1 MKKKIIFAVGS
12 LVLIFLGG
20 SAFAEGIKFKAFI
33 NYCDQNKWE
42 SVWENKIQDGSV
54 DDKFDFLS
62 DNDPKKHVYGTW
74 SLAVDK
80 FGKIKLTR
88 RADRSFE
95 NIINTHRMYGQLDS
109 NKKYA
114 KLSGDFDNNAGGKA
128 KCDGWISFEQD
139 PTPLTVS
146 SAVSNAVGSADA
158 SATSMSSLSDEVLCS
173 LALTNS
179 HSAWSMYGKD
189 QAAVN
194 TAQRRGLSIE
204 TCAAKLVAVNNSVDQ
219 TNLELQQT
227 KLKLDETQAQLD
239 KLNKQIAD
247 QQTQGSRLVA
257 TDQLVASARGKID
270 VLTRSANSYQNI
282 QVAMRADYEVRIKTQ
297 IQQLRSRI
305 SLLTVAK
312 VTAANSEEIKQ
323 LEGQLEALSTRTFEN
338 EKSYQELQARS
349 DELAQQISETKNT
362 LSAELARTKKDLDDQ
377 RKQDLASIGNQF
389 ADLGATVQA
398 NKQKAAKDV
407 ADIKA
412 MTQSE
417 IGQLKS
423 DLGALDARVADL
435 EKGQQNLATKQAE
448 LSQQQSNTDK
458 RVTATNQ
465 LLANIL
471 LPVSERPDDWMM
483 RVAAV
488 PVQQQQFCRIVD
500 RFYDD
505 LAAVYKVRNDIKKNA
520 LYKDRHQDLA
530 ALLPGGAINSWVVRV
545 VEVTQAKDGSAA
557 IMLQPPCRAMLGSDA
572 CVSDQ
577 KKFRATVAPGSLM
590 YRELARINAGDFVTI
605 SGKILYA
612 EGEGDD
618 KPLPEYALYQPG
630 KHCTEAD
637 GAKTQDVFV
646 TELMNL
652 AVLK

>member
-1 MKKKIIFAVGS
+1 MRRIVSLYCISLMVGLAYATISNAQTSSSSLDGRTLCPLALNIDQTDWETSKFAQSYVNEAKNRSLTVKDCINANVSVTTAAASAPDILCKKALNS
-12 LVLIFLGG
+12 
-20 SAFAEGIKFKAFI
+20 
-33 NYCDQNKWE
+33 
-42 SVWENKIQDGSV
+42 DGSDWSPLIADKSSIDEAKMRHLSV
-54 DDKFDFLS
+54 ADCRQALAMKPKAITANSDTTDDLKRQ
-62 DNDPKKHVYGTW
+62 
-74 SLAVDK
+74 
-80 FGKIKLTR
+80 I
-88 RADRSFE
+88 AD
-95 NIINTHRMYGQLDS
+95 L
-109 NKKYA
+109 
-114 KLSGDFDNNAGGKA
+114 
-128 KCDGWISFEQD
+128 
-139 PTPLTVS
+139 
-146 SAVSNAVGSADA
+146 
-158 SATSMSSLSDEVLCS
+158 
-173 LALTNS
+173 
-179 HSAWSMYGKD
+179 
-189 QAAVN
+189 
-194 TAQRRGLSIE
+194 
-204 TCAAKLVAVNNSVDQ
+204 
-219 TNLELQQT
+219 
-227 KLKLDETQAQLD
+227 QAQLTATKSKSHND
-239 KLNKQIAD
+239 IDILNKQIAD
-247 QQTQGSRLVA
+247 QQTKGSRFVT
-257 TDQLVASARGKID
+257 TDQVIVSARSKLD

-282 QVAMRADYEVRIKTQ
+282 QVAMRVDYEVRMKTQ

-305 SLLTVAK
+305 SLLTVAN
-312 VTAANSEEIKQ
+312 VSASNSEEIKQ
-323 LEGQLEALSTRTFEN
+323 LEGQLEILSSRTFEN
-338 EKSYQELQARS
+338 EKAYQELQSRS
-349 DELAQQISETKNT
+349 DELAQQIVETKNT
-362 LSAELARTKKDLDDQ
+362 LSAELARTKQDLDDQ
-377 RKQDLASIGNQF
+377 RKNDLASVGNQF

-407 ADIKA
+407 ADLKA

-435 EKGQQNLATKQAE
+435 EKGQQNLATKQVE

-612 EGEGDD
+612 EDEGDD

-646 TELMNL
+646 TELNNL

>member
-1 MKKKIIFAVGS
+1 MSLAMKIFIGLGS
-12 LVLIFLGG
+12 LLLVFIGQPAYAG
-20 SAFAEGIKFKAFI
+20 S
-33 NYCDQNKWE
+33 
-42 SVWENKIQDGSV
+42 
-54 DDKFDFLS
+54 LS
-62 DNDPKKHVYGTW
+62 T
-74 SLAVDK
+74 
-80 FGKIKLTR
+80 
-88 RADRSFE
+88 
-95 NIINTHRMYGQLDS
+95 
-109 NKKYA
+109 
-114 KLSGDFDNNAGGKA
+114 
-128 KCDGWISFEQD
+128 
-139 PTPLTVS
+139 
-146 SAVSNAVGSADA
+146 
-158 SATSMSSLSDEVLCS
+158 LSDEMLCA

-179 HSAWSMYGKD
+179 HSAWSMFEKD
-189 QAAVN
+189 QEAVS
-194 TAQRRGLSIE
+194 TAHRRGLTVQACAVKLGNIDNSISPD
-204 TCAAKLVAVNNSVDQ
+204 NS
-219 TNLELQQT
+219 ELQET
-227 KLKLDETQAQLD
+227 KLKLAETQAQLD
-239 KLNKQIAD
+239 QLNKQIAD
-247 QQTQGSRLVA
+247 QQTKGSRFVT
-257 TDQLVASARGKID
+257 TDQVIVSARGKID

-362 LSAELARTKKDLDDQ
+362 LSAELARTKQDLDDQ

-398 NKQKAAKDV
+398 NKQKATKDV
-407 ADIKA
+407 ADLKA

-423 DLGALDARVADL
+423 DLGALDARVGDL

-465 LLANIL
+465 LLANIV

-488 PVQQQQFCRIVD
+488 PVQQQQFCRIID

-612 EGEGDD
+612 EDEGYD

-646 TELMNL
+646 TELNNL

>member
-1 MKKKIIFAVGS
+1 MKF
-12 LVLIFLGG
+12 
-20 SAFAEGIKFKAFI
+20 
-33 NYCDQNKWE
+33 C
-42 SVWENKIQDGSV
+42 
-54 DDKFDFLS
+54 
-62 DNDPKKHVYGTW
+62 
-74 SLAVDK
+74 
-80 FGKIKLTR
+80 
-88 RADRSFE
+88 
-95 NIINTHRMYGQLDS
+95 
-109 NKKYA
+109 
-114 KLSGDFDNNAGGKA
+114 
-128 KCDGWISFEQD
+128 
-139 PTPLTVS
+139 
-146 SAVSNAVGSADA
+146 
-158 SATSMSSLSDEVLCS
+158 
-173 LALTNS
+173 
-179 HSAWSMYGKD
+179 
-189 QAAVN
+189 
-194 TAQRRGLSIE
+194 
-204 TCAAKLVAVNNSVDQ
+204 
-219 TNLELQQT
+219 
-227 KLKLDETQAQLD
+227 
-239 KLNKQIAD
+239 
-247 QQTQGSRLVA
+247 
-257 TDQLVASARGKID
+257 
-270 VLTRSANSYQNI
+270 
-282 QVAMRADYEVRIKTQ
+282 
-297 IQQLRSRI
+297 
-305 SLLTVAK
+305 
-312 VTAANSEEIKQ
+312 EEIKQ
-323 LEGQLEALSTRTFEN
+323 LEGQLEILSSRTFEN
-338 EKSYQELQARS
+338 EKAYQELQSRS
-349 DELAQQISETKNT
+349 DELAQQIVETKNT
-362 LSAELARTKKDLDDQ
+362 LSAELARTKQDLDDQ
-377 RKQDLASIGNQF
+377 RKNDLASVGNQF

-407 ADIKA
+407 ADLKA

-435 EKGQQNLATKQAE
+435 EKGQQNLATKQVE

-612 EGEGDD
+612 EDEGDD

-646 TELMNL
+646 TELNNL